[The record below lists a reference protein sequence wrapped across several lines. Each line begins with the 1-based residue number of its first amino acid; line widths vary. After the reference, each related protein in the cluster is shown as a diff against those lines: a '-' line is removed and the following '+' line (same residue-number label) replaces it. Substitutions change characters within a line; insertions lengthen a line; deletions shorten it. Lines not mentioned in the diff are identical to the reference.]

1 MQMRQT
7 LLDCQADEVS
17 HRDEAAALGSQ
28 SKNPLLRLWCAV
40 VGAGHLPGIQRDLET
55 MWRDAGDDAAGEYV
69 RVNPPPP

>member
-1 MQMRQT
+1 AMVN
-7 LLDCQADEVS
+7 E
-17 HRDEAAALGSQ
+17 RDYIMAEAIRRELVEQNAQ
-28 SKNPLLRLWCAV
+28 HVCAV